1 MEVASYRIKTTD
13 MISNKVKRNIFLA
26 LSIIGIA
33 VTAAR
38 IFDLAMGEGEWWQPV
53 SSAAIFACCFKFY
66 LVTVIAV
73 VDFSLTTIFLASA
86 FM

>member
-1 MEVASYRIKTTD
+1 MASYKIKTTD
-13 MISNKVKRNIFLA
+13 MTSNRVKRNIFLA

-38 IFDLAMGEGEWWQPV
+38 IFDLAMGDGEWWQPV

-66 LVTVIAV
+66 LHYRRAV
-73 VDFSLTTIFLASA
+73 KAGILFGKIPH
-86 FM
+86 